1 MKKPRDVIQPRWGV
15 YALRKRAEKPGSVEA
30 SDRKDALDRAGDECI
45 SETAEYRRYAQ
56 MCIENAE
63 TAPSEGDRTA
73 LLGLARHWLQRASDA
88 EGRQLASSN
97 ALAPVDPANPCRL
110 SAKQRLSPV

>member
-1 MKKPRDVIQPRWGV
+1 MKPRDVIQPRWGV
-15 YALRKRAEKPGSVEA
+15 YALRKRAEKLGTVEA
-30 SDRKDALDRAGDECI
+30 RNRKDALDRASGECI
-45 SETAEYRRYAQ
+45 SEAAEYRRYAQ

-88 EGRQLASSN
+88 EGLQLATPDT
-97 ALAPVDPANPCRL
+97 LAPSRPGDQL
-110 SAKQRLSPV
+110 T